1 MHEPRRG
8 YGSAYL
14 AGFDAATGDYIVM
27 ADADLTYDF
36 ADIPRFVRELDAGA
50 DLVMGDRMDSI
61 HPGAMP
67 WLNRYVGNPLLSGFL
82 NLLYRTK
89 VRDVHCG
96 MRALRRDRLPVLD
109 LGATGMEFASEMVI
123 HASRRGLD
131 IRAFPIEYH
140 PRAGESKLSPLRDG
154 WRHLRL
160 ILVYSPTFLFLIPG
174 AVMAVLGRC

>member
-1 MHEPRRG
+1 MRRARAALDDNGLAGEVIVADNGSDDGSGALARAAGATVVDEPRRG

-36 ADIPRFVRELDAGA
+36 AEIPRFVAELDPGA

-61 HPGAMP
+61 QPGAMP

-96 MRALRRDRLPVLD
+96 MRALRRELLPSSIW
-109 LGATGMEFASEMVI
+109 A
-123 HASRRGLD
+123 RR
-131 IRAFPIEYH
+131 AWSS
-140 PRAGESKLSPLRDG
+140 PRR
-154 WRHLRL
+154 W
-160 ILVYSPTFLFLIPG
+160 
-174 AVMAVLGRC
+174 